1 MVLPISTTKST
12 KDTKN
17 DSFVFF
23 VSFVLFVVAVTDP
36 TGSEPFG
43 ATPCPGT
50 MIRNPPTG
58 GAAESGAVADE
69 DLARV
74 VAAWPNLPAEARRKV
89 LALLGGS

>member
-1 MVLPISTTKST
+1 
-12 KDTKN
+12 
-17 DSFVFF
+17 
-23 VSFVLFVVAVTDP
+23 
-36 TGSEPFG
+36 
-43 ATPCPGT
+43 